1 MRWVGA
7 VWRGPDPTRRR
18 EAGTLRA
25 HGRGPRAARADDPQE
40 HSRSARLHSLCAVSF
55 EILLVVVLAGLGGPL
70 VAVAVGGFVPVVIG
84 EILAGILVGPAVLGV
99 VNPANGTLSFLGEIG
114 FAMLMLTVGMHLPL
128 RDRRLAAAL
137 RGGGLLAGVVCV
149 LALPGALLAAGIA
162 GTGHAAIY
170 AVLLASGSAAVL
182 LPALEE
188 AGIAGPEVMAVMA
201 QVTIADV
208 ITILSVPIVLQPARV
223 GHAALGG
230 ALVAAAVVALL
241 GGARL
246 LGARGWLHHVR
257 RLSKQRHW
265 ALDMRISLLVL
276 FLLAW
281 IASKGGTSVLI
292 AGFGA
297 GLMVA
302 VIGGP
307 KRLSTQ
313 MRGVADGFFIPLY
326 FVVLGARLDLGG
338 LVDRPAMLAL
348 AGALVVLNVAI
359 HLLAVALTRGSVAAG
374 LAASAQLGV
383 PAAVASLGLSEHV
396 LSTSAA
402 TAIVV
407 AALVSLGVCTLGV
420 QQLVRRY
427 GTPASAAAAASPAR

>member
-1 MRWVGA
+1 
-7 VWRGPDPTRRR
+7 
-18 EAGTLRA
+18 
-25 HGRGPRAARADDPQE
+25 
-40 HSRSARLHSLCAVSF
+40 VSF
-55 EILLVVVLAGLGGPL
+55 EVLLVIVLAGLGGPL
-70 VAVAVGGFVPVVIG
+70 LAGAAGGFVPVVIG
-84 EILAGILVGPAVLGV
+84 EILAGILVGPAVLGAID
-99 VNPANGTLSFLGEIG
+99 PADGTLAFLGEIG

-128 RDRRLAAAL
+128 RDPRLTAAL
-137 RGGGLLAGVVCV
+137 RGGGLLAGIVCV
-149 LALPGALLAAGIA
+149 LVGPAALLAASVA
-162 GTGHAAIY
+162 GTGHVAVY
-170 AVLLASGSAAVL
+170 AVVLASGSAAVL
-182 LPALEE
+182 LPALQET
-188 AGIAGPEVMAVMA
+188 GIAGPEVMTVMA

-208 ITILSVPIVLQPARV
+208 ITILSVPIVLEPGRV
-223 GHAALGG
+223 GHAVLGG
-230 ALVAAAVVALL
+230 ALVAIVVALL
-241 GGARL
+241 LGANRL
-246 LGARGWLHHVR
+246 LSAPNWLGHVR

-265 ALDMRISLLVL
+265 ALDLRLSLLVL

-281 IASKGGTSVLI
+281 IAQKGGTSILI

-326 FVVLGARLDLGG
+326 FVLLGARLDLAG

-348 AGALVVLNVAI
+348 AAALAVLNIVI
-359 HLLAVALTRGSVAAG
+359 HLLAVVLTRRPIAGG

-402 TAIVV
+402 TAIV
-407 AALVSLGVCTLGV
+407 ASALVSLGVCTLGM
-420 QQLVRRY
+420 QRLVRLY
-427 GTPASAAAAASPAR
+427 GQTSAPPAPRAPAAS